1 MGATG
6 STTGSP
12 ACSSVGGPRLL
23 DAASLLAQ
31 VADELLVR
39 TVRDT
44 HFAWADRVQAVRR
57 RAGGGGPRAAEPTTH
72 RGIAAGVYGGLGLG
86 LRALSTGLGALA
98 EREIGPPLEASPS
111 GRFLSSAVNGLIG
124 DRLARERPRLALPL
138 AVRRAGHDVPPE
150 RAALAEAYPEATGR
164 IAVFLHGLS
173 ESEAGF
179 QTRRDVVGSTYADTV
194 ADLGWTPVFLRA
206 NTGLAVRENGAAL
219 STLLQRLVEEWP
231 VEVGQLAL
239 VGHSMG
245 GLILRA
251 GCAVGTGAERPW
263 TTLVSDVVTLGTP
276 HLGAPLARGVG
287 QGARALARLPETAA
301 FGRILD
307 QRSVGVLDLVAGL
320 GDEAPPLPHVRYH
333 LVSATLSRSPRH
345 PVGRFVGDL
354 LVRQPSAYGAS
365 RRHPG
370 LFPDADR
377 LHLPRAGHFDLLN
390 HPRVHEALREWLGA
404 SAVGE
409 QRPITRGSVRGSG

>member
-1 MGATG
+1 VT
-6 STTGSP
+6 SP
-12 ACSSVGGPRLL
+12 VPRLL
-23 DAASLLAQ
+23 DAAALLAEA
-31 VADELLVR
+31 ADELVLR

-44 HFAWADRVQAVRR
+44 HLAWADRVPASVRW
-57 RAGGGGPRAAEPTTH
+57 PTY
-72 RGIAAGVYGGLGLG
+72 GIASGVYAGLGAG
-86 LRALSTGLGALA
+86 LRATSWGLGALA
-98 EREIGPPLEASPS
+98 ERDLGPALEDGPR
-111 GRFLSSAVNGLIG
+111 GRWLNAAVNGLIG
-124 DRLARERPRLALPL
+124 DRLARERPRLAVPL
-138 AVRRAGHDVPPE
+138 AVRREGRDVPL
-150 RAALAEAYPEATGR
+150 RRDALAAAFPAATGR
-164 IAVFLHGLS
+164 VALLLHGLS
-173 ESEAGF
+173 ESESAF
-179 QTRRDVVGSTYADTV
+179 DRNRERVGATYAETL

-206 NTGLAVRENGAAL
+206 NTGLSLRENGVAL
-219 STLLQRLVEEWP
+219 SALVDDLVAAWP
-231 VEVGQLAL
+231 VEVEGLAMI
-239 VGHSMG
+239 GHSMG
-245 GLILRA
+245 GLVLRA
-251 GCAVGTGAERPW
+251 ACAVASDADQAW
-263 TTLVSDVVTLGTP
+263 TDRLTHVVTLGTP
-276 HLGAPLARGVG
+276 HLGAPLAGGVG
-287 QGARALARLPETAA
+287 RGALALGRLPESAA

-320 GDEAPPLPHVRYH
+320 GDEAPPLSHVRYH

-390 HPRVHEALREWLGA
+390 HPRVHEALGEWLGA